1 MVGGHSFGQFLDFAC
16 DRTVVLLEVFGVLKD
31 AVEVLLCL
39 DWMKDRKRLSVR
51 SKTLKKISE
60 LTSKFGLNLMFLS
73 TFAFLF
79 NLLLFL
85 QFLCDAGFAERLS
98 LASLVGLGI
107 KGGL

>member
-1 MVGGHSFGQFLDFAC
+1 MFRLDEGQKEIISEKQNF
-16 DRTVVLLEVFGVLKD
+16 
-31 AVEVLLCL
+31 
-39 DWMKDRKRLSVR
+39 
-51 SKTLKKISE
+51 KKISQ